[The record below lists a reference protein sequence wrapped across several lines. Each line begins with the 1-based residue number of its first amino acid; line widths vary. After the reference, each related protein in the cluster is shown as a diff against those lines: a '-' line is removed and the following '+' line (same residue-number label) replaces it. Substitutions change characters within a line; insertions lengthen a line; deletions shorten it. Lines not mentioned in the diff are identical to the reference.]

1 MAGAR
6 LWPLRL
12 LTYVYVTWSLLPI
25 AVMARLSVSIVSRC
39 PQGSPPGGTP
49 SPGVIRCYA
58 KRPCT
63 ACGWPCLRL
72 SSHSRS
78 GSDSRWEQFA
88 PGADAAIIR
97 LLGVGPSALPETIL
111 ASMLFSVVVHLFTV
125 VPLGTGA
132 QLLGH
137 VTLALPY
144 VTVVVSAALLSL
156 DPACEEAAVDL
167 GASTLGV
174 LRYVVLPLLAPALL
188 AVAMMCFTISL
199 NDFVMSHFLCI
210 DTDCATVPMLLYSR
224 APSVPDPT
232 ESAVAISQILFAMM
246 TLGMAL
252 FLRRRFV
259 ARSSAHS
266 QPRTGAD
273 VSHRRLRRFS

>member
-1 MAGAR
+1 VASASAHVRVRDLVAASDRCDGTPVGQHSLEVSTGLTAR
-6 LWPLRL
+6 WHAVAWRDPLLREATLYSVRLAL
-12 LTYVYVTWSLLPI
+12 LTLVI
-25 AVMARLSVSIVSRC
+25 AFPFGVGLALGAVRSR
-39 PQGSPPGGTP
+39 GRT
-49 SPGVIRCYA
+49 
-58 KRPCT
+58 
-63 ACGWPCLRL
+63 
-72 SSHSRS
+72 
-78 GSDSRWEQFA
+78 
-88 PGADAAIIR
+88 AAIIR
-97 LLGVGPSALPETIL
+97 LLGVGHSALPETIL

-266 QPRTGAD
+266 QARTGAD